1 MKIVI
6 LFLYNLNNKY
16 RKRKSLISMFFAYFP
31 HKWYNIS
38 INLKG
43 AIMKNKDKAQD
54 RINKNYEDLNKE
66 IPFKK
71 DQNFDIL
78 SIQKE
83 MEIENIFLTNQ
94 NIEDLKNLNEGKI
107 NVEDLIS
114 KAFEEVKD
122 LEDIK
127 E

>member
-1 MKIVI
+1 
-6 LFLYNLNNKY
+6 
-16 RKRKSLISMFFAYFP
+16 
-31 HKWYNIS
+31 
-38 INLKG
+38 
-43 AIMKNKDKAQD
+43 MKNKDKAQD
-54 RINKNYEDLNKE
+54 IINKNYENLNKE

-71 DQNFDIL
+71 DSNFDIL